1 MRFLGLLWLVF
12 CDASSWLSP
21 DLDRALG
28 TAALEVT
35 QMSRRFERLRREIAS
50 VPRSTL
56 ERLLEGL
63 STSEVDLLKGQ
74 GEGKVLEERF
84 VELQSQG
91 ASLLKSIR
99 CAQNSSSEASDT
111 FSLLEVSEA
120 EEESGERSETE
131 EAEDA
136 EDEEESDED
145 EDSEELE
152 DPNEEDDAN
161 VLGPEVLEA
170 DDEDSCLSAG
180 NVTGYRFTE
189 VSLRRGNFSVL
200 VECFEPFTGVA
211 EVMPCKGHLQEYEL
225 RGCSSPTSCSPA
237 KDLQGYVITEA
248 SLVFED
254 FDVSATCEE
263 GYQGKAMVQRCPSP
277 GSPYDLKG
285 CSLLPS
291 PSFSRCG
298 NWTTPE
304 VEDLIQKL
312 QSLAKDLSK
321 HFGRISILSNVSA
334 LPSTLGAQR
343 ASEALQQLQR
353 AVATAERGKQQQAL
367 EVLRRQGAAA
377 ARLDPK
383 SLEDEEDFEAISFE
397 LEAALVRLDSS
408 VDTSNAPN
416 AAASLGQL
424 NCDLDGLQRANGRFD
439 EAVESFGTILPKMLP
454 REVESLHR
462 VLHSLEVLRHTLQ
475 GAPEASECQRYF
487 SGVEQLESDL
497 AHYRSLFN
505 PPAAAAPT
513 PPPSRPRAVPLQP
526 GKLEPLELDLGRG
539 PLPGGSLVGPTA
551 LDPRGFR

>member
-1 MRFLGLLWLVF
+1 M
-12 CDASSWLSP
+12 SS
-21 DLDRALG
+21 
-28 TAALEVT
+28 VN
-35 QMSRRFERLRREIAS
+35 
-50 VPRSTL
+50 
-56 ERLLEGL
+56 
-63 STSEVDLLKGQ
+63 
-74 GEGKVLEERF
+74 
-84 VELQSQG
+84 SQG

-99 CAQNSSSEASDT
+99 CAQNSSSETSDT

-152 DPNEEDDAN
+152 DPNEEDDGN
-161 VLGPEVLEA
+161 VLGPEVLE

-200 VECFEPFTGVA
+200 VECFEPFTGKA

-263 GYQGKAMVQRCPSP
+263 GYQGKAMVQRCQSP

-291 PSFSRCG
+291 PSSCG

-304 VEDLIQKL
+304 VQDLIQKL

-321 HFGRISILSNVSA
+321 HFGRISTLSNVSA
-334 LPSTLGAQR
+334 LPSTSGALR

-367 EVLRRQGAAA
+367 EVLRRQGAAV

-397 LEAALVRLDSS
+397 LEAALVRLESS
-408 VDTSNAPN
+408 VDTAPNAPN

-424 NCDLDGLQRANGRFD
+424 NCNLDGLQRANGRFD

-487 SGVEQLESDL
+487 SGFPWISMSHL
-497 AHYRSLFN
+497 RSLFN

-513 PPPSRPRAVPLQP
+513 PPPPRPRAVPLQP
-526 GKLEPLELDLGRG
+526 GTLESLELDLGRG
-539 PLPGGSLVGPTA
+539 PLPGASRVGPTA